1 MHRKNAN
8 QPCAWTGGSSSE
20 NRMSA
25 SNKVIGNDVSEK
37 RKFRTDSQVVMLPP
51 HSKMRTK
58 FSERS
63 ISESL
68 KGNFCQK
75 RPTNQIAFKSS
86 WFVAGSVLPQLIDET
101 FTDLAKN
108 EQSLTYSRL
117 PKFIDTPMWAEGGS
131 LKLGSHIWV
140 WSIWFWHHLQLKHRM
155 STIIGSLEWMT

>member
-37 RKFRTDSQVVMLPP
+37 RKFRTDSQVVMLPL

-63 ISESL
+63 IPESL

-75 RPTNQIAFKSS
+75 RPTNQIALE
-86 WFVAGSVLPQLIDET
+86 VLIC
-101 FTDLAKN
+101 
-108 EQSLTYSRL
+108 SRL
-117 PKFIDTPMWAEGGS
+117 GATTINRRNIHR
-131 LKLGSHIWV
+131 LG
-140 WSIWFWHHLQLKHRM
+140 KKR
-155 STIIGSLEWMT
+155 TIIELFKVTKIHRHTNVSWRSFTKTWITHMGMIHLVLTPFTT